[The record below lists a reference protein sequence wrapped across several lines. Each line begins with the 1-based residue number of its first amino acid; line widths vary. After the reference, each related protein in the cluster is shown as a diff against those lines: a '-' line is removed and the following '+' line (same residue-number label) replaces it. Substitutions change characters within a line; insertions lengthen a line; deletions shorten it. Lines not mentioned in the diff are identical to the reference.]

1 MADELSNMK
10 VLSWET
16 NTVGGRKQRMRVGRG
31 EGSGKGTTAGRGQ
44 KGQQSRSGY
53 SRRWG
58 FEGGQMPLHRRLPKK
73 GFTNVFAKDYEA
85 VNLGKLAGLSAGSVV
100 TAESLEA
107 AGIVSRIGKDGVK
120 ILGGGEIEVALH
132 VRVAKLT
139 QSAAAKIVAAGGTV
153 EGDLP
158 DAQA

>member
-10 VLSWET
+10 TLSWEA
-16 NTVGGRKQRMRVGRG
+16 NSNGKRKQKMRVGRG

-44 KGQQSRSGY
+44 KGQQSRSG
-53 SRRWG
+53 SGRRWG

-73 GFTNVFAKDYEA
+73 GFTNIFAKDFEA
-85 VNLGKLAGLSAGSVV
+85 VNLGRLSSLDAGSTV
-100 TAESLEA
+100 TAESLKA

-132 VRVAKLT
+132 VRVAKLSK
-139 QSAAAKIVAAGGTV
+139 SAAEKIVAAGGTI

-158 DAQA
+158 

>member
-1 MADELSNMK
+1 MANELSKMR
-10 VLSWET
+10 VLSWEANSNGNRRT
-16 NTVGGRKQRMRVGRG
+16 RMRIGRG

-73 GFTNVFAKDYEA
+73 GFTNLFASDFEA
-85 VNLGKLAGLSAGSVV
+85 VNVGKLAEVPAGTVV
-100 TAESLEA
+100 TEEYLHEH
-107 AGIVSRIGKDGVK
+107 GIVSRIGKDGVK
-120 ILGGGEIEVALH
+120 LLGGGEIAVALH

-139 QSAAAKIVAAGGTV
+139 KSAKEKILAAGGTV
-153 EGDLP
+153 EGE
-158 DAQA
+158 ASAS